1 MERKRDLRCLFLLQD
16 LRETI
21 DKQAEQIRKL
31 KKMLKIYAKK
41 LKDGEGD
48 FHLHCAIYTML
59 FTPLFTQCC
68 LRCCLHSA
76 IYTVSFT
83 PLLFRQ

>member
-1 MERKRDLRCLFLLQD
+1 MARKQDLRCLFLLQD

-48 FHLHCAIYTML
+48 F
-59 FTPLFTQCC
+59 
-68 LRCCLHSA
+68 
-76 IYTVSFT
+76 
-83 PLLFRQ
+83 

>member
-1 MERKRDLRCLFLLQD
+1 MERKRDLRCHFLLQD

-21 DKQAEQIRKL
+21 DKQSEQIRKL

-48 FHLHCAIYTML
+48 FHRHCAIYTVV
-59 FTPLFTQCC
+59 
-68 LRCCLHSA
+68 
-76 IYTVSFT
+76 YTVPFTLSFT
-83 PLLFRQ
+83 LCHLQCVI